1 LIVAKQAGRTYLI
14 AVSTR
19 MKRVVQILLL
29 SMAALPLCSELLGA
43 TTEAFSDWVV
53 ECPKPAACAAKTF
66 RQGGTID
73 GYPSLK
79 ISGKNLS
86 QRELFLA
93 DANILDGSKK
103 VGVRIDSTSL
113 IELEP
118 QRDLKRLSSY
128 EYQVVN
134 DAQRRRLLSRMLSG
148 RKLQLFY
155 TNVRGQEREPEFS
168 LMGMGDAL
176 QRLASPPTGAQAPG
190 GEQPAEPSQ
199 SKPPETAQAQ
209 QQPAVNDAPPANEQP
224 PAAADSAAEQAAG
237 YVDSRSKVVK
247 KFRNWQLRCAEDGAC
262 AATTYKAGGAIDGYP
277 VIKVVKDSRNNR
289 QLRIDNAQNING
301 NKNIW
306 FRVDDDK
313 EIRLLPGKDF
323 TRISTDEYRIS
334 NASLERTIMQEILA
348 GSSLRFSYQ
357 NTRGQWRQPR
367 YSLLGATA
375 AMNALVGDATDSSQ
389 AADSGRAVAT
399 AEPRTAAATAPAQQQ
414 RESEAAVFDP
424 LDDLLQQNRQADSRS
439 WWQRI
444 GKSGKRWSYSCS
456 GSRCSAFAQ
465 GALKSGKNDIS
476 MQISG
481 GSKGS
486 RQLMLSGAANLD
498 ASKPMRMQID
508 GSLPLHVVP
517 RKDFSAYGRDDIR
530 IVNAR
535 LVDTLVAKMLR
546 GNEMWVT
553 YTNRQG
559 RPRVVKFSLNGMGA
573 SLKKLGRGR

>member
-1 LIVAKQAGRTYLI
+1 
-14 AVSTR
+14 
-19 MKRVVQILLL
+19 MKRFVKILLL
-29 SMAALPLCSELLGA
+29 STAALLLCSELPGA
-43 TTEAFSDWVV
+43 TRESFSDWVV
-53 ECPKPAACAAKTF
+53 ECAKPSACAAKTF

-79 ISGKNLS
+79 ISAKNRT

-93 DANILDGSKK
+93 DARILDGSKK
-103 VGVRIDSTSL
+103 IGVRIDSTSL

-118 QRDLKRLSSY
+118 QRDLKRLSSD

-134 DAQRRRLLSRMLSG
+134 DAQRQRLLSRMLSG

-176 QRLASPPTGAQAPG
+176 LRLASPPTGAKVESGERSAAKPG
-190 GEQPAEPSQ
+190 Q
-199 SKPPETAQAQ
+199 SKPPDNGQADQ
-209 QQPAVNDAPPANEQP
+209 QRAVKAVPSTRERAE
-224 PAAADSAAEQAAG
+224 AAAPSSAGAAAG
-237 YVDSRSKVVK
+237 HVDSRSKVVQ
-247 KFRNWQLRCAEDGAC
+247 KFRNWQLRCAADGAC
-262 AATTYKAGGAIDGYP
+262 AATTYKAGGAIEGYP
-277 VIKVVKDSRNNR
+277 VIKVVKGGRDNR
-289 QLRIDNAQNING
+289 QLRIDNAQNMNDK
-301 NKNIW
+301 KNIW
-306 FRVDDDK
+306 FRVDANK
-313 EIRLLPGKDF
+313 EIRLVPGKDF
-323 TRISTDEYRIS
+323 TRVSTDEFRIS
-334 NASLERTIMQEILA
+334 NVSLERRILQEILA
-348 GSSLRFSYQ
+348 GSSLRFSYL

-375 AMNALVGDATDSSQ
+375 AMNALVGGTDNPRAAGSSRT
-389 AADSGRAVAT
+389 AASS
-399 AEPRTAAATAPAQQQ
+399 EPRTAAATAPAQ
-414 RESEAAVFDP
+414 RRRASAAAAYDP
-424 LDDLLQQNRQADSRS
+424 LDDALQQNRQKDSRS

-444 GKSGKRWSYSCS
+444 GRSGKRWSYSCS
-456 GSRCSAFAQ
+456 GSRCIASAQ

-481 GSKGS
+481 SSKGS
-486 RQLMLSGAANLD
+486 RQFMLSGAANLD

-530 IVNAR
+530 IINAR
-535 LVDTLVAKMLR
+535 LIDTLVSKMLR